1 MKCFWV
7 KGNMIELERIHYNI
21 PSKQAIQNYVD
32 SGVAVEEPTTV
43 IVVPTDQP
51 TGQVKNQKMR
61 RQLLIR
67 KFLNYSN
74 QILDFGRCMNMDDLQ
89 FTEQCINTILNRRLR
104 RDDLQ
109 FVEQLKQGMPHEAL
123 VYMLC
128 NRADARN
135 DIAIENFEYYD
146 HAYWRYAIKK
156 KVLRI
161 GFFRYLADLV
171 TMPIRVK
178 KIERMMVEN
187 SLDIRFDI
195 WEQRNGCN
203 ARDS

>member
-1 MKCFWV
+1 
-7 KGNMIELERIHYNI
+7 MIELERIHYNI
-21 PSKQAIQNYVD
+21 PSKRAIQNYVD
-32 SGVAVEEPTTV
+32 SGVAVEEPATV
-43 IVVPTDQP
+43 IAVSTDQP
-51 TGQVKNQKMR
+51 ARPVKNRKVR

-67 KFLNYSN
+67 KFSDYSN

-89 FTEQCINTILNRRLR
+89 FTEQCIDVILNRRLR

-109 FVEQLKQGMPHEAL
+109 FAERLSQGMPREAL

-128 NRADARN
+128 NRPDARN

-161 GFFRYLADLV
+161 GYLADLV

-187 SLDIRFDI
+187 SLDIRFDR
-195 WEQRNGCN
+195 WEQRNGRN